1 VALELLPF
9 HVTDLPG
16 PCPSFTHTTVAVDC
30 GFAVLR
36 SGVRCGAGNYEF
48 GW

>member
-16 PCPSFTHTTVAVDC
+16 PCPSFTHTTVAVTVALLC
-30 GFAVLR
+30 CVQ
-36 SGVRCGAGNYEF
+36 V
-48 GW
+48 